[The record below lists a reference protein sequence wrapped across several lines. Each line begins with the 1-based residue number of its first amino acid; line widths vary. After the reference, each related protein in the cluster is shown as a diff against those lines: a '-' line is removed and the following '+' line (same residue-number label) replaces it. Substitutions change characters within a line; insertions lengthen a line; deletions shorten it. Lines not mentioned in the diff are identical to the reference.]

1 VGGRNG
7 TMADGALPRHWLLRA
22 LDLETDRKSGA
33 GALSLEAVKAFG
45 DAVNEAWTPDADP
58 AAARAQLQD
67 YARRLMQAQ
76 PSMAPLATRLERCSG
91 ALGHGR
97 EAALAEVE
105 AVLRDAEASR
115 ADLVLAAAPLFSPGL
130 RVLTL
135 SFSQTVLDL
144 LTRYSDRLE
153 GVTVC
158 ESRPL
163 SEGVRLAEAIG
174 ALAIPARLITEAQL
188 ELFIRECDCALVGAD
203 RILPGGE
210 VVNKAGTAVLA
221 RLCAAH
227 GLPFYAAADRS
238 RWVPEGH
245 PLAVFRRE
253 RRSPAEVIPDPPV
266 GVEVAN
272 IPFDLTPASL
282 VTAYVTEHGIDRRL
296 LAAA

>member
-1 VGGRNG
+1 
-7 TMADGALPRHWLLRA
+7 MADGALPRHWLLRA
-22 LDLETDRKSGA
+22 LDLETDHKCGA
-33 GALSLEAVKAFG
+33 GALSLEAVKAFRE
-45 DAVNEAWTPDADP
+45 AVEEAWTPEVDP

-67 YARRLMQAQ
+67 YARRLTQAQ
-76 PSMAPLATRLERCSG
+76 PSMAPLALRLDRCTAALENGREG
-91 ALGHGR
+91 ALAEADAVLR
-97 EAALAEVE
+97 EAAAGSE
-105 AVLRDAEASR
+105 
-115 ADLVLAAAPLFSPGL
+115 DLVRAAAPLFSPGL

-135 SFSQTVLDL
+135 SFSQAVLDL
-144 LTRYSDRLE
+144 LTHYSDRLE

-163 SEGVRLAEAIG
+163 NEGIRLAAAIG
-174 ALAIPARLITEAQL
+174 ALAVPARLITEAQL
-188 ELFIRECDCALVGAD
+188 ELFIPECDCALVGAD
-203 RILPGGE
+203 RILPAGE

-227 GLPFYAAADRS
+227 GLPFYVAADRS

-253 RRSPAEVIPDPPV
+253 RRSPAEVIPEPPV

-282 VTAYVTEHGIDRRL
+282 VTAYVTENGIDRRL
-296 LAAA
+296 SMAA

>member
-1 VGGRNG
+1 
-7 TMADGALPRHWLLRA
+7 MADGGLPRHWLLRA
-22 LDLETDRKSGA
+22 LDLETDRNSGA
-33 GALSLEAVKAFG
+33 GTLSLEAVTAFRE
-45 DAVNEAWTPDADP
+45 AVEEAWTSEADST
-58 AAARAQLQD
+58 AVRTQLQD
-67 YARRLMQAQ
+67 YARRLAQAQ
-76 PSMAPLATRLERCSG
+76 PSMAPLALRLDRCAA
-91 ALGHGR
+91 ALENGR
-97 EAALAEVE
+97 EGALAEVA
-105 AVLRDAEASR
+105 AVLGEAEASSEN
-115 ADLVLAAAPLFSPGL
+115 LVRAAAPLFSPGL

-135 SFSQTVLDL
+135 SFSETVMDL
-144 LTRYSDRLE
+144 LTHYSDRLE

-163 SEGVRLAEAIG
+163 NEGVRLAAAIG
-174 ALAIPARLITEAQL
+174 ALAVPARLITEAQL

-227 GLPFYAAADRS
+227 GLPFYVAADRS

-253 RRSPAEVIPDPPV
+253 RRSPAEVIPEPPV

-282 VTAYVTEHGIDRRL
+282 VTAYVTEHRIERRL
-296 LAAA
+296 PLAA